1 MRQIKAQIAYLAH
14 LATTVAFVSAGAA
27 LLFVPTGMAQKGAA
41 NREWRHYGGD
51 AGGTKYS
58 PLDQI
63 NASNVKDLQIAWRWK
78 TASLNLP
85 TDNNWQVTPLMIGDT
100 LYFTA
105 GPGRSAV
112 AVDAASGDTKWTY
125 RLEEGVRG
133 ARAPRTNNRGL
144 AYWSDGRGAERI
156 ILVTPGYQLVALD
169 AKTGKTIPDF
179 GTNGVVDLFI
189 GLGRDVQPNDIG
201 SSSPAIIVGDV
212 AVVGNAQIAGT
223 VPRSM
228 SNVPAYIRGYDVR
241 SGKLVWTFH
250 TVPKPGEFGYDTW
263 EDKSADYT
271 GNTGAWAP
279 LSADLDLGYVYL
291 PIETPTSD
299 FYGGHRPGD
308 NLFGNSIVC
317 LDAKT
322 GKRVWHYQLIHHD
335 IWDWDTGSAPVLLDV
350 NVAGRPRK
358 IVAQVTKQGWAYVF
372 DRVTGEPI
380 WPILERPVPQ
390 SDVPG
395 EKTSPTQPFPT
406 KPLPF
411 DRQGVT
417 EADLIDFTPELKAEA
432 LRIASRFKLGPIYTP
447 PILENTDGKLGTLT
461 LPHNQGA
468 ANWQSAAADPET
480 GILYVPSVTNW
491 WANAVT
497 PGGAP
502 RSDMKYVGRSTQV
515 ERPMGLPLVKP
526 PWGRITA
533 IDLNTG
539 DHVWMVPNGS
549 APDYVKNHP
558 ALAGID
564 LSGAGNPERAPL
576 LVTKTLLF
584 SGDGAGLFSSG
595 PNGGGKKFRA
605 LDKKTGKTI
614 HEMEL
619 PANETG
625 LPMTYMLGG
634 RQFIVVAVGAR
645 GFPAELVALALPK

>member
-1 MRQIKAQIAYLAH
+1 
-14 LATTVAFVSAGAA
+14 
-27 LLFVPTGMAQKGAA
+27 
-41 NREWRHYGGD
+41 
-51 AGGTKYS
+51 
-58 PLDQI
+58 
-63 NASNVKDLQIAWRWK
+63 VKDLQIVWRWK
-78 TASLNLP
+78 TASLGLP
-85 TDNNWQVTPLMIGDT
+85 TENNWQVTPLMIGDT

-125 RLEEGVRG
+125 RLDEGERG
-133 ARAPRTNNRGL
+133 TRAPRINNRGL
-144 AYWSDGRGAERI
+144 AYWSDDRGAERI
-156 ILVTPGYQLVALD
+156 LLVTPGFQLVALD
-169 AKTGKTIPDF
+169 AKTGKTFPDF
-179 GTNGVVDLFI
+179 GNNGTVDLWA
-189 GLGRDVQPNDIG
+189 GLNREVRTGEIG
-201 SSSPAIIVGDV
+201 SSSPAMIVGDV
-212 AVVGNAQIAGT
+212 AVIGNAMQGGT
-223 VPRSM
+223 APRTKTQ
-228 SNVPAYIRGYDVR
+228 VPAYIRGYDVR
-241 SGKLVWTFH
+241 TGKLMWTFH
-250 TVPKPGEFGYDTW
+250 TIPRPGEFGYDTW
-263 EDKSADYT
+263 EGQSAEYT

-279 LSADLDLGYVYL
+279 LSADLELGYVYI
-291 PIETPTSD
+291 PVETPTGD
-299 FYGGHRPGD
+299 YYGGERHGN

-380 WPILERPVPQ
+380 WPIIERPVPQ
-390 SDVPG
+390 TDVPG
-395 EKTSPTQPFPT
+395 EKTSPTQPIPT
-406 KPLPF
+406 KPAPF

-417 EADLIDFTPELKAEA
+417 EDDLIDFTPELKAEA

-447 PILENTDGKLGTLT
+447 PIVENAGGKLAVLT
-461 LPHNQGA
+461 VPHAQGA

-491 WANAVT
+491 WASALT
-497 PGGAP
+497 PGGT
-502 RSDMKYVGRSTQV
+502 RSDMQYIGRSTQV
-515 ERPMGLPLVKP
+515 ERPLGLPLIKP

-584 SGDGAGLFSSG
+584 AGDGAGLFSSG
-595 PNGGGKKFRA
+595 PSGGGKKFRA

-625 LPMTYMLGG
+625 LPMTYMMGG
-634 RQFIVVAVGAR
+634 RQYIVVAIGAR
-645 GFPAELVALALPK
+645 GFPAELVALALPR